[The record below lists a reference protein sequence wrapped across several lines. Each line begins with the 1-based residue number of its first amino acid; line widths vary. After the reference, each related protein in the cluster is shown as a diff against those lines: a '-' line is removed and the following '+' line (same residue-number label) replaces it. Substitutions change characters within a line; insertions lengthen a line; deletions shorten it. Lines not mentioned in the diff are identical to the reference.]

1 MKSEVGV
8 GGGEDGFCTLS
19 VGRADYVYYCPA
31 CCSPCFLLLLW
42 KPYGRPWGERSKFFL
57 VPRAKEQCS
66 NAQSTGSDME
76 GPAADEAQD

>member
-8 GGGEDGFCTLS
+8 GGGDGFCTLS
-19 VGRADYVYYCPA
+19 VGGQTTYYCPS
-31 CCSPCFLLLLW
+31 CLQSMLLLLLW